1 MQADKRGAA
10 VAPVGAM
17 DESTDTIYRARDMA
31 MVKLASRGMT
41 QRAIGVFFGVDQRT
55 VGRRIQ
61 KVPPHV
67 REKIARRPL
76 GWLE

>member
-1 MQADKRGAA
+1 MHANESGIG
-10 VAPVGAM
+10 VELIGAM
-17 DESTDTIYRARDMA
+17 DESIKTIYRARDMA
-31 MVKLASRGMT
+31 MVKLAARGMT
-41 QRAIGVFFGVDQRT
+41 QKSIGIFFGVDQRT

-67 REKIARRPL
+67 RETIARRPL